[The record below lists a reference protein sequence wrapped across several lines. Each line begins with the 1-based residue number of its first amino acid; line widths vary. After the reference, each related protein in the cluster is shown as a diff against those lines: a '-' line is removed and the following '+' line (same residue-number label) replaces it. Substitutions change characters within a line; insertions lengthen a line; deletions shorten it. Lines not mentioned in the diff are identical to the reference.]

1 MLGFCTFFGLFHILL
16 LFSYFFPLFFS
27 HSLSPLFPFFLGF
40 WLLDFFL
47 ARSPAAQIYRISSP
61 VSYTSYYLCPKIRI
75 LPHNLSVLLDNLLS
89 RCTLAEKF
97 SAWTQSVGFLGI
109 VRILNLII
117 RSTAFVG
124 HNCHIHNFHFNYHH
138 HHYYQQRS

>member
-1 MLGFCTFFGLFHILL
+1 MLGFYTIVGLYHILL
-16 LFSYFFPLFFS
+16 LFSYFFPLFFF
-27 HSLSPLFPFFLGF
+27 SLLFSSFPLHHGFLAPR
-40 WLLDFFL
+40 LFL

-75 LPHNLSVLLDNLLS
+75 LPHHLSVLLDNLLS
-89 RCTLAEKF
+89 SCTLAEKF